1 MQIWCALAPKENMG
15 LDVDVRLRFVVKKAD
30 GEICDDGERLF
41 AFLGELAAGGIR
53 VLEPMRVVRLARL
66 GQLQCTAD
74 SRLRTKTGAER
85 FLDKRKFNT
94 THLPTL
100 CRKYAIEA
108 EVWTSCGE
116 AGRDEHFVIGYA
128 GEVLIKESFDTTP
141 NCACCEPDWKP
152 GREEAEW
159 SASWGKWTIPLRSEY
174 EARKSARQKSRE
186 GSPDALPF

>member
-74 SRLRTKTGAER
+74 SRLRTKTGAA
-85 FLDKRKFNT
+85 KRLNG
-94 THLPTL
+94 
-100 CRKYAIEA
+100 AQ
-108 EVWTSCGE
+108 
-116 AGRDEHFVIGYA
+116 AGGNGQSRCARNMKRENRRGKRVA
-128 GEVLIKESFDTTP
+128 REVLTHCHFSVQA
-141 NCACCEPDWKP
+141 NC
-152 GREEAEW
+152 
-159 SASWGKWTIPLRSEY
+159 
-174 EARKSARQKSRE
+174 SR
-186 GSPDALPF
+186 